1 MIQQVSINI
10 EIKVER
16 VVDFLL
22 LHRRWFDTPAL
33 KLLLSLVSDIENLFY
48 WASKLMLL
56 IVIVCASCDS
66 HVLQAACFFVSI
78 LQILVM
84 DAFLGY
90 RFLNPVELLAEAP
103 FVQVSRPWHQS
114 LQPSCSMGSSFRG
127 SPVWSKCN

>member
-33 KLLLSLVSDIENLFY
+33 KLLLSLVPDIENLFFRGLVNF
-48 WASKLMLL
+48 KLMLL
-56 IVIVCASCDS
+56 IVLACASCDL

-90 RFLNPVELLAEAP
+90 RFLNPIEL
-103 FVQVSRPWHQS
+103 
-114 LQPSCSMGSSFRG
+114 
-127 SPVWSKCN
+127 

>member
-1 MIQQVSINI
+1 MTQQVLVKN

-33 KLLLSLVSDIENLFY
+33 KLLLSLVPDIESF
-48 WASKLMLL
+48 WGCSPFEIMLL
-56 IVIVCASCDS
+56 IVIACASNNL
-66 HVLQAACFFVSI
+66 HVLQAACFFFSI

-90 RFLNPVELLAEAP
+90 RFLNSVELLAETRCSCTGFSSLAP
-103 FVQVSRPWHQS
+103 I
-114 LQPSCSMGSSFRG
+114 SSTPLLYVKSFQR
-127 SPVWSKCN
+127 